1 MKGVRSRTRRT
12 TQPIPGPTFRAMTK
26 AHHRTAAYDRR
37 LREEAFDLYCT
48 GLSHT
53 RVQAELVQRHG
64 RAAPGLTSLK
74 RWAQADRWQGRRNT
88 IWQAIRVRQDADR
101 SISDDEYLEEL
112 HLLRRT
118 VLEALQNLS
127 FSTAEGALFALAALE
142 RVIGRQQEQLQISR
156 LNATFKP
163 LMGAQ
168 LDQLA
173 TLLGTPRQGT
183 TRQETHRGESPRDGS
198 MPTDGDHDHIMSS
211 S

>member
-1 MKGVRSRTRRT
+1 MKKP
-12 TQPIPGPTFRAMTK
+12 Q
-26 AHHRTAAYDRR
+26 HRTAAYARR

-48 GLSHT
+48 GLSHP
-53 RVQAELVQRHG
+53 RVQAELAQRHG
-64 RAAPGLTSLK
+64 EAAPSRTSLR

-101 SISDDEYLEEL
+101 TLSGDEYLEEL
-112 HLLRRT
+112 HQLRRT

-142 RVIGRQQEQLQISR
+142 RVIGRQLEQLQINR

-168 LDQLA
+168 IDQLA
-173 TLLGTPRQGT
+173 ALLGTPPQRT
-183 TRQETHRGESPRDGS
+183 TRQETHQGESPREGS
-198 MPTDGDHDHIMSS
+198 MPTDRDHDHIMSS

>member
-1 MKGVRSRTRRT
+1 
-12 TQPIPGPTFRAMTK
+12 MTK
-26 AHHRTAAYDRR
+26 PHHRTAAYARR

-48 GLSHT
+48 GLSHP
-53 RVQAELVQRHG
+53 RVQAELADRHG
-64 RAAPGLTSLK
+64 EVAPSRATLR
-74 RWAQADRWQGRRNT
+74 RWAQADRWQGRRST
-88 IWQAIRVRQDADR
+88 IWQAIRERRDADR
-101 SISDDEYLEEL
+101 TLSGDEYLEEL
-112 HLLRRT
+112 HQLRRT
-118 VLEALQNLS
+118 VLEALRNLS

-142 RVIGRQQEQLQISR
+142 RVIGRQLDQLQLGR

-183 TRQETHRGESPRDGS
+183 ARQETHRGESPREGS
-198 MPTDGDHDHIMSS
+198 MPTDRDHDHIMSS